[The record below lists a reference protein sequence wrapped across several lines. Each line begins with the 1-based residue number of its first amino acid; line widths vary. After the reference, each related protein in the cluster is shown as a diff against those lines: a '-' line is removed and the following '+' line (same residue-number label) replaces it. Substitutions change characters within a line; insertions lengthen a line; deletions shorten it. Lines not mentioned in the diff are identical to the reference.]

1 MALDAN
7 DNCAITRAFF
17 LTPSNQHNLNYHKEE
32 ASRIPLFF
40 FSILIYTHIIALPAR
55 YIVAQVVVM

>member
-17 LTPSNQHNLNYHKEE
+17 LTPSNQHNYHKEE